1 MPVRLGIRT
10 GPRPRALAVALLC
23 GTLLTGVLSAPA
35 SSAPPARAG
44 RPDAA
49 PLPYTDVLDRHGS
62 PTAALPGVGGDN
74 NPVNVFADRGAWHA
88 YALPKAGDTASYGGF
103 TGPLYLAQEYPWWL
117 SEAFSRIRLTEAGRQ
132 LDLAAGGAPR
142 TGSQPGRLL
151 QSYDL
156 GRGLHLTLELRFSS
170 QRTALVR
177 AEVRNEGRGSRT
189 LGVGWT
195 GSLLRPADA
204 PMRDSLS
211 LKATGRGVVVGFAKV
226 RETWDYLTDG
236 TERFEVT
243 HREHVRTTVEGD
255 TYRTDAVAPLTLR
268 PGGTHSF
275 DWTESYTFSAAERAR
290 EAPAIRSALARPD
303 VAARS
308 GDARWHRYVD
318 SVTRGVPQ
326 EQRRTAVKALE
337 TLVTNWRGAAGRI
350 RHDGITPS
358 LSYKWFAGGVWSW
371 DTWKQAVG
379 TARFEP
385 GLAQEQIRS
394 MFAHQIRADSASRP
408 QDEGMI
414 PDAVF
419 YNDTRQ
425 GGGNWNER
433 NSKPPLAAWSV
444 WEVFTKSGDT
454 RFLRELYPKL
464 AAYQAW
470 WYRNR
475 DHDGNGLAEYGATVD
490 PLNATP
496 EDQRLAAAWESGM
509 DNAPRFDEALGAAVV
524 ANKDA
529 RGRVVGYSLR
539 QESVDLNAH
548 LAADQGYLARIAAAL
563 GRPAD
568 AGRWTARSRATHAAV
583 RESMYDASSG
593 WFYDKALGS
602 GELLTARGRGIE
614 GAVPLWAGSAS
625 KEQAR
630 AVRAKLNDPAE
641 FATKVPFPTVS
652 RSSPYF
658 APTRYWRGPVWFDQ
672 AYFALGGLRRYGYG
686 RDADA
691 LTGRL
696 LAQAGGLSGNGPVM
710 ENYDPTTGA
719 PLNAPNFSWSAALL
733 LPMLT
738 RGR

>member
-1 MPVRLGIRT
+1 MSVR
-10 GPRPRALAVALLC
+10 PRPRALAVALLS
-23 GTLLTGVLSAPA
+23 GTLLAGAMSAPA
-35 SSAPPARAG
+35 SSAPPRSADRPGAARTDYA
-44 RPDAA
+44 
-49 PLPYTDVLDRHGS
+49 DVLDRQGS

-88 YALPKAGDTASYGGF
+88 YALPRAGDTASYGGF
-103 TGPLYLAQEYPWWL
+103 TGPLYIAQEYPWWL
-117 SEAFSRIRLTEAGRQ
+117 SKAFSRIRLSESGTV

-142 TGSQPGRLL
+142 FTSQPGRLL

-156 GRGLHLTLELRFSS
+156 GRGLRLTLELRFSS
-170 QRTALVR
+170 ERTALVR
-177 AEVRNEGRGSRT
+177 AEVRNEGREVRT
-189 LGVGWT
+189 LDADWT

-204 PMRDSLS
+204 PMKDAPA
-211 LKATGRGVVVGFAKV
+211 LKATGRGVGVDFAKV

-236 TERFEVT
+236 TERFEIT
-243 HREHVRTTVEGD
+243 HREPVRTTVEGD
-255 TYRTDAVAPLTLR
+255 TYRTRAAAPVTLR
-268 PGGTHSF
+268 PGRGHSF
-275 DWTESYTFSAAERAR
+275 DWTESYTFTAAERAR
-290 EAPAIRSALARPD
+290 EAPAVRSALANPGA
-303 VAARS
+303 AARS
-308 GDARWHRYVD
+308 GDARWGRYVD
-318 SVTRGVPQ
+318 SVTRGVPRR
-326 EQRRTAVKALE
+326 ERRTAVKALE

-358 LSYKWFAGGVWSW
+358 ISYKWFTGGVWSW

-385 GLAQEQIRS
+385 ALAQEQIRS
-394 MFAHQIRADSASRP
+394 MFDHQIRADSADRP
-408 QDEGMI
+408 QDAGMI
-414 PDAVF
+414 PDAIF
-419 YNDTRQ
+419 YNDTAQ

-444 WEVFTKSGDT
+444 WEVFARSGDT

-509 DNAPRFDEALGAAVV
+509 DNAPRFDKALGTAVV

-529 RGRVVGYSLR
+529 AGRVVGYSVN
-539 QESVDLNAH
+539 QESVDLNAY
-548 LAADQGYLARIAAAL
+548 LAADQEYLARIAAVL
-563 GRPAD
+563 GKPAE
-568 AGRWTARSRATHAAV
+568 AGRWAAKARATHTAV

-602 GELLTARGRGIE
+602 EKLLTARGRGIE
-614 GAVPLWAGSAS
+614 GAIPVWSGSAS
-625 KEQAR
+625 KGQAA

-641 FATKVPFPTVS
+641 FATKVPFPTVAK
-652 RSSPYF
+652 SSPYF

-691 LTGRL
+691 LTERL
-696 LAQAGGLSGNGPVM
+696 VANAGGLSGNGPVM

-719 PLNAPNFSWSAALL
+719 PLNSPNFSWSAALL